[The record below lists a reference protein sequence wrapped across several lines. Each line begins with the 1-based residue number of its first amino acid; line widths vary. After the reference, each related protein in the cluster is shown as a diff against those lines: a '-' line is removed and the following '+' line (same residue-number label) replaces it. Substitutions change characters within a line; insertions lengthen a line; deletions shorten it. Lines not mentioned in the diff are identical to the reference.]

1 MNYFSEIKLDRTS
14 PLPLFY
20 QLAEELRRII
30 ESAPA
35 DFKLPSERK
44 ISEMLHVDRSTVT
57 KAFARLHESG
67 LITRQTPKIWQ
78 VCAIGKERQISAPP
92 CIGIVIPDKFARID
106 KDNYLIIAEYFK
118 GFFDAANEKNIS
130 IAMFQLPDANS
141 RSAGNAGFIRNL
153 ARQVIGIIHLG
164 DRILS
169 LDSPL
174 QQLMKNKELPQV
186 LISAETQYDHI
197 LQVIPDELPGTEKL
211 EQRLKKLNIRKIGVI
226 THFDSLIPPKVNPY
240 AAYSSFKRDSFLW
253 DFFRSRNF
261 ICDDK
266 WNIFKCDSYP
276 AVLENI
282 RNKKAAG
289 SLPQLFCCHNDII
302 AAWVIQACGELNI
315 DIPGNL
321 SVVGFNGMPL
331 PEYNGLA
338 TIQHPFYGIGHAAVC
353 ELLERHRNPRH
364 TSGNVVKIATGFIDG
379 KTLGKPYHN

>member
-1 MNYFSEIKLDRTS
+1 MAGVSTKEIKNRIRSLESTKQITKAMEMVAAS
-14 PLPLFY
+14 K
-20 QLAEELRRII
+20 LRRAQNQVLSSRPYFEILRDTI
-30 ESAPA
+30 QSIVSANREFSSPYLKESAGE
-35 DFKLPSERK
+35 KL
-44 ISEMLHVDRSTVT
+44 LY
-57 KAFARLHESG
+57 
-67 LITRQTPKIWQ
+67 
-78 VCAIGKERQISAPP
+78 
-92 CIGIVIPDKFARID
+92 IVIAGDRGLAGGYNSNILK
-106 KDNYLIIAEYFK
+106 LVLSQIAGK
-118 GFFDAANEKNIS
+118 DAAV
-130 IAMFQLPDANS
+130 LPM
-141 RSAGNAGFIRNL
+141 G
-153 ARQVIGIIHLG
+153 
-164 DRILS
+164 
-169 LDSPL
+169 
-174 QQLMKNKELPQV
+174 
-186 LISAETQYDHI
+186 
-197 LQVIPDELPGTEKL
+197 
-211 EQRLKKLNIRKIGVI
+211 KK
-226 THFDSLIPPKVNPY
+226 T
-240 AAYSSFKRDSFLW
+240 A